1 MEKFHR
7 DALVVAVL
15 ACGCGV
21 IAGASAFGPWKSFAT
36 FLSQEAVFGW
46 AAAIGT
52 WAVGIAAFLIADSS
66 HKLRLSE
73 IDASKVRDYIA
84 IRATLINI
92 QMASGVYDRMVATGN
107 GKRFDLESRHTI
119 LRSIISLLPP
129 TTISSLAI
137 FKESDRLLSHP
148 LDVVITM
155 LRVNAEQ
162 FMAIYPLGKAGVAG
176 TSDLHFQSVIGQMR
190 AMHDMS
196 VKLSA
201 SLDAQAVRLRIP
213 DI

>member
-1 MEKFHR
+1 MKSHHR
-7 DALVVAVL
+7 DALIVAAL
-15 ACGCGV
+15 AAGCGV
-21 IAGASAFGPWKSFAT
+21 IVGAGAFGPWKSFAT
-36 FLSQEAVFGW
+36 FMAKEPVYGW
-46 AAAIGT
+46 VAAIGT

-73 IDASKVRDYIA
+73 IDAGKVRDYIA

-92 QMASGVYDRMVATGN
+92 QMASGVYDQMLAAAG
-107 GKRFDLESRHTI
+107 GKSFDLESRHTV
-119 LRSIISLLPP
+119 LRSILSLLPP

-162 FMAIYPLGKAGVAG
+162 FMAIYPLGTTSVVG
-176 TSDLHFQSVIGQMR
+176 TLDLHFQSVIAQMR
-190 AMHDMS
+190 TMHKMS
-196 VKLSA
+196 VDLSA
-201 SLDAQAVRLRIP
+201 SLDAQAVKLCIP